1 VPVIPATDLRLIEV
15 FSSLQGEG
23 VLIGRR
29 QLFVRLA
36 GCNLDC
42 AYCDTD
48 FQAGPVWNAEFK
60 AGERQSGEYPN
71 PASPETLTELI
82 CNWRPLAARHHS
94 LALTGGEP
102 LIQAQELANWLP
114 SVSHLLPVYLE
125 TNGTL
130 PDALSAVL
138 PFITFVSMDIKLA
151 SATGVATPWDA
162 HVDFL
167 SRARSKACQVKVVI
181 DEQTAGED
189 VIDAAHF
196 MRRHGD
202 GIPLV
207 LQPRTVAGRPV
218 LTGQRLLLLQDVAAA
233 EYSDTLV
240 IPQVHP
246 LLDLR

>member
-1 VPVIPATDLRLIEV
+1 MPVIPATDLRLIEV

-48 FQAGPVWNAEFK
+48 FQAGPTWNSEFRP
-60 AGERQSGEYPN
+60 GDGQPGEYPN
-71 PASPETLTELI
+71 PASPEMLTELI
-82 CNWRPLAARHHS
+82 RHWQPLAVNHHS

-102 LIQAQELANWLP
+102 LVQSPALARWLP
-114 SVSHLLPVYLE
+114 SVSRLLPVYLE

-130 PDALSAVL
+130 PDALPALL
-138 PFITFVSMDIKLA
+138 PFISFISMDLKLA
-151 SATGVATPWDA
+151 SATGAATPWDA
-162 HVDFL
+162 HADFL
-167 SRARSKACQVKVVI
+167 LQARSKSCQVKVVI
-181 DEQTAGED
+181 DEQTAAED
-189 VIDAAHF
+189 VAGAARF
-196 MRRHGD
+196 VRRHGA

-218 LTGQRLLLLQDVAAA
+218 PTGRRLLELQAVAAA
-233 EYSDTLV
+233 EYAEALV

-246 LLDLR
+246 LLALR